1 LGGVQKNKVKMQYIL
16 GIDNGGS
23 KTKCALFNLQ
33 GSEIA
38 VASRQAALI
47 FPQPGM
53 TERDPELVWQT
64 NVELIR
70 EVIQNSGVNPK
81 NIIGI
86 GLTGYG
92 NGMCLV
98 DADGQ
103 PTWNCIVS
111 TDTRAGVYAEQFAA
125 NGIEREA
132 FQYSHQGFWAA
143 QPAVLLPWFKEHAP
157 EVLERSAWV
166 LGIKDFVRL
175 RLTGAAAC
183 EFTEA
188 SSWGLM
194 NIHTLR
200 FEPRLF
206 ELLGLEDCL
215 RLMPPCLSPVDISGY
230 INARPASLTGLVEGT
245 PVAGGCFDVDAGALA
260 SGVLDGETLCLIAG
274 TWSINEYLAPELRR
288 GYKETTNSVS
298 QSFLPGH
305 FLVEESTPT
314 SASNFEWFLENF
326 LAEENSGKTRQ
337 QLYGACDRSVELLP
351 PEQSSAVFVPY
362 LFDSATVSGGKGA
375 FFNLS
380 SYNTQAHLIRAVYE
394 GVVFS
399 TVFHVRR
406 LVKDGHPF
414 TKARL
419 SGGVANSRVW
429 SQMMCDALDLPL
441 EIQEGSE
448 LGAKGA
454 AICAG
459 IACGTFTDYQDA
471 VSKMVGIRERLS
483 PRKEHAKVY
492 AQKFLVYE
500 KALAALDCFHN

>member
-1 LGGVQKNKVKMQYIL
+1 MERMVDMQYIL

-23 KTKCALFNLQ
+23 KTKCALFDLQ
-33 GSEIA
+33 GNEVA
-38 VASRQAALI
+38 VSSRQAPLI
-47 FPQPGM
+47 IPQPGM

-70 EVIQNSGVNPK
+70 EVLQISGANPRD
-81 NIIGI
+81 IIGI

-98 DADGQ
+98 DADGKA
-103 PTWNCIVS
+103 TWNCIVS
-111 TDTRAGVYAEQFAA
+111 TDTRGAVYAEQFASE
-125 NGIEREA
+125 GIEREV
-132 FQYSHQGFWAA
+132 FRFSHQGFWAA

-175 RLTGAAAC
+175 RLTGSVAC

-194 NIHTLR
+194 NIHTLA
-200 FEPRLF
+200 FDPRLF
-206 ELLGLEDCL
+206 ELLGLEDCF
-215 RLMPPCLSPVDISGY
+215 RLMPPCLSPVAISGCVS
-230 INARPASLTGLVEGT
+230 AQAAALTGLAEGT
-245 PVAGGCFDVDAGALA
+245 PVAGGCFDVDAGAIA

-326 LAEENSGKTRQ
+326 LASENSNKTRQ
-337 QLYGACDRSVELLP
+337 QLYEECDRCVENLP
-351 PEQSSAVFVPY
+351 PEESSAVFVPY

-380 SYNTQAHLIRAVYE
+380 SFDKREHVIRAVYE

-406 LVKDGHPF
+406 LVKDGHAF
-414 TKARL
+414 SKARL
-419 SGGVANSRVW
+419 SGGVSNSRVW
-429 SQMMCDALDLPL
+429 AQMMCDALGLPV
-441 EIQEGSE
+441 EIPQGSE

-459 IACGTFTDYQDA
+459 IACGAFADYNDA
-471 VSKMVGIRERLS
+471 AARMVTIREYLK
-483 PRKEHAKVY
+483 PRSEQADIYGK
-492 AQKFLVYE
+492 KFRVYE
-500 KALAALDCFHN
+500 KALAALECFHGGAEE

>member
-1 LGGVQKNKVKMQYIL
+1 MQTIL

-23 KTKCALFNLQ
+23 KIKCALFDLQ
-33 GSEIA
+33 GHEIA
-38 VASRQAALI
+38 VSSRQAPLI
-47 FPQPGM
+47 IPQPGM
-53 TERDPELVWQT
+53 TERDPGLVWRT
-64 NVELIR
+64 NVEVIR
-70 EVIQNSGVNPK
+70 EVLRSSGVNPRE
-81 NIIGI
+81 IIGI

-98 DADGQ
+98 DADGK

-111 TDTRAGVYAEQFAA
+111 TDTRGSLYAEKFAA
-125 NGIEREA
+125 SGIEREA
-132 FQYSHQGFWAA
+132 FAYSHQGFWAA
-143 QPAVLLPWFKEHAP
+143 QPAVLLLWFKEHAP
-157 EVLERSAWV
+157 EVLERSAWA

-175 RLTGAAAC
+175 HLTGAAAC

-194 NIHTLR
+194 NIHTLK
-200 FEPRLF
+200 FEPGLF
-206 ELLGLEDCL
+206 ALLGLEDCF
-215 RLMPPCLSPVDISGY
+215 RLMPPCLSPVAISGY
-230 INARPASLTGLVEGT
+230 VNAQAAAETGLAEGT

-288 GYKETTNSVS
+288 GYKQTTNSVS
-298 QSFLPGH
+298 HSFLPGH

-326 LAEENSGKTRQ
+326 LAAENSGKTRR
-337 QLYGACDRSVELLP
+337 QLYEHCDQSVEALP
-351 PEQSSAVFVPY
+351 PEESSAVFVPY

-380 SYNTQAHLIRAVYE
+380 SFYKQGHLIRAVYE

-406 LVKDGHPF
+406 LIKDGHAF
-414 TKARL
+414 SKARL
-419 SGGVANSRVW
+419 SGGVTNSRVW
-429 SQMMCDALDLPL
+429 AQMMCDALRLPV
-441 EIQEGSE
+441 EIPEGSE

-459 IACGTFTDYQDA
+459 IACGAFADYQDA
-471 VSKMVGIRERLS
+471 AAKMVSIRERLM
-483 PRKEHAKVY
+483 PCEEQAEIYARK
-492 AQKFLVYE
+492 FMLYE
-500 KALAALDCFHN
+500 KALAALECFHGGAE